1 MTIRELFREFAI
13 AKERRANERE
23 AALSLA
29 WHTAAFHRVE
39 KLPKLETI
47 LQKARRS
54 GPQTPAEQRTMIHI
68 LSDQL
73 GIPVR
78 RVRLIHKDAA

>member
-1 MTIRELFREFAI
+1 M
-13 AKERRANERE
+13 
-23 AALSLA
+23 SLA

-39 KLPKLETI
+39 KLPKLETV
-47 LQKARRS
+47 LQSVRRS

-73 GIPVR
+73 GIPLK
-78 RVRLIHKDAA
+78 RVRFIRKDAA

>member
-13 AKERRANERE
+13 ASVRRTDERD

-29 WHTAAFHRVE
+29 WHTAVLQRIEKVPPLATLLTRAHR
-39 KLPKLETI
+39 T
-47 LQKARRS
+47 
-54 GPQTPAEQRTMIHI
+54 GPQTATEQTTMLQL

-73 GIPVR
+73 GIPLT
-78 RVRLIHKDAA
+78 RVRLIRKDVA